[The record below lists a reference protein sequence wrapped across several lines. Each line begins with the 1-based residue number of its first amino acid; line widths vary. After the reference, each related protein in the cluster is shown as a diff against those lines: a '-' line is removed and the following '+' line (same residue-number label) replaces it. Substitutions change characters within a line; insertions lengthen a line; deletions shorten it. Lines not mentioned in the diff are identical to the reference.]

1 MQRIRRNQRTFQ
13 GRRQFLIDTDQ
24 MKIKQIQD
32 AFLSA
37 VFLIFALSGCGA
49 GQTSEEWSVH
59 SYITEDTENGKQEDG
74 AELAPSTDSGNAS
87 EESSTD
93 PGNASE
99 ESSTDPGNASEENT
113 EQTAALV
120 VHVCGAVKTPGVY
133 SLPEGSRVMDAVDA
147 AGGFSEEAAS
157 SAVNLAE
164 KLADGSQL
172 YIPSLE
178 EVAAGKYPGT
188 AQSAVSET
196 GAKEA
201 GESEDKQIINI
212 NTAGVSELITL
223 PGIGESR
230 AKDIIAYREKNG
242 SFRKTESLMEVPGI
256 KEGTFQKIRDRIR
269 VE

>member
-74 AELAPSTDSGNAS
+74 AELAPSTDS
-87 EESSTD
+87 
-93 PGNASE
+93 GNASE

>member
-1 MQRIRRNQRTFQ
+1 
-13 GRRQFLIDTDQ
+13 
-24 MKIKQIQD
+24 MKIKQKKKQIQD
-32 AFLSA
+32 ALLSA

-99 ESSTDPGNASEENT
+99 ENT

-147 AGGFSEEAAS
+147 AGGFSEEVAS

>member
-87 EESSTD
+87 EE
-93 PGNASE
+93 A
-99 ESSTDPGNASEENT
+99 STDPGNASEENT

-133 SLPEGSRVMDAVDA
+133 SLPEGNRVMDAVDA

-164 KLADGSQL
+164 KLADGSRL

-188 AQSAVSET
+188 AQSAVSEN